1 MLTIG
6 DMLEILQ
13 DTPIDLSLDEWLA
26 TPLMVTFDNGVM
38 AHDLNGSIE
47 AIDVQGVN
55 GGGEDDL
62 TPCVVFHVGPSRV
75 LSYDETQ
82 SALKE
87 QEKISKVTIPNTMF
101 VAN

>member
-13 DTPIDLSLDEWLA
+13 DAPIDLSLDEWLA

-62 TPCVVFHVGPSRV
+62 TPCVVFHVGKSRV
-75 LSYDETQ
+75 LSDNEMQ
-82 SALKE
+82 SALEE
-87 QEKISKVTIPNTMF
+87 QETLSKIVIPHTTF